1 MFFVCVCSCVSLYEC
16 LCLFMCVCV
25 FGCLRVLAFMFAGL
39 FVLSRD

>member
-25 FGCLRVLAFMFAGL
+25 FVCLRVLAFMFAGL